1 MTAITVT
8 AAKVAVVF
16 PETAEIY
23 NVIAAAAITKGQ
35 ALYQTTS
42 GTCGVA
48 QADDLDKAQ
57 FRGVALEAVNAGE
70 ALSMLKRGV
79 LAGYTLATY
88 EDEVYLSDT
97 AGAFDTA
104 PGTQLVKCGRVIAI
118 ADRPTLTEVLYI
130 EADWIHEW
138 GSGDYDDA

>member
-1 MTAITVT
+1 MADITVT

-16 PETAEIY
+16 PEQAEIY
-23 NVIAAAAITKGQ
+23 NVVAAEAITKGL

-42 GTCGVA
+42 GTYGIA
-48 QADDLDKAQ
+48 QADTLAKRQ

-70 ALSMLKRGV
+70 GLSMLKRGI

-97 AGAFDTA
+97 AGAFDTTM
-104 PGTQLVKCGRVIAI
+104 GTLLVKCGRVMSL
-118 ADRPTLTEVLYI
+118 ADPDLTEVLYI
-130 EADWIHEW
+130 NADWLREW
-138 GSGDYDDA
+138 GSAGEVP

>member
-16 PETAEIY
+16 PEEAEIY
-23 NVIAAAAITKGQ
+23 NVVAAEALTKGE

-42 GTCGVA
+42 GTYGVA
-48 QADDLDKAQ
+48 QADDLDKLQ
-57 FRGVALEAVNAGE
+57 FRGVALEAVSKGE
-70 ALSMLKRGV
+70 GLSMLKRGI

-97 AGAFDTA
+97 AGVFDTA
-104 PGTQLVKCGRVIAI
+104 PGTQLVKCGRVMSL
-118 ADRPTLTEVLYI
+118 ADPSLTEVLYVN
-130 EADWIHEW
+130 ADWLHEW
-138 GSGDYDDA
+138 GSGDYDD